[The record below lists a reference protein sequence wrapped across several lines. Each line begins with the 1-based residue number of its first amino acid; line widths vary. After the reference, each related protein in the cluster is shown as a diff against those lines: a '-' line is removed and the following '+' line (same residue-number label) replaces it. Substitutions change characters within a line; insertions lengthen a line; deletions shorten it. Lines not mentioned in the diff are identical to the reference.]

1 MNVSLLSIKTTPND
15 LVLSKIKQVVSDYI
29 AHNIS
34 FICITDLNTEYDRYF
49 ASLCQQAKLPIHVY
63 LPHDNICH
71 LYKTVPTVKDQI
83 EKLVDYAD
91 KVEKIHGGA
100 YSPKKHIKTSNFI
113 IDKSDVVIVVHHSRL
128 IINVP
133 PNKTTINIYDEKD
146 KTSLSS

>member
-1 MNVSLLSIKTTPND
+1 MNVSLLSIKKPPD
-15 LVLSKIKQVVSDYI
+15 ELVLAKIEQVVKDYI

-49 ASLCQQAKLPIHVY
+49 ATLCQQAKLPVHIY
-63 LPHDNICH
+63 LPHDNICS
-71 LYKTVPTVKDQI
+71 LYKTTPLIKDQI

-91 KVEKIHGGA
+91 KVEKTHGGA
-100 YSPKKHIKTSNFI
+100 YSPKKHVRTNRTI

-128 IINVP
+128 IVNVP

-146 KTSLSS
+146 KIGLS